1 MYCLLFCQ
9 HLCQTEMDAN
19 FVLEWDDMEMT
30 ESKQFSVEET
40 EVQTSLTDMELV
52 LAMANVEQNIF
63 PLQQTVIILNQHN

>member
-1 MYCLLFCQ
+1 MK
-9 HLCQTEMDAN
+9 
-19 FVLEWDDMEMT
+19 MT